1 MKTSC
6 NEVVVLPQG
15 GHSSVHNSRS
25 AGEEVTDTRKKGE
38 REILREIKK
47 RKREASRDNL

>member
-1 MKTSC
+1 M
-6 NEVVVLPQG
+6 VVLPQG
-15 GHSSVHNSRS
+15 GHSSVHNSTS
-25 AGEEVTDTRKKGE
+25 AGEEVTDTRKEGE